1 MKLSVSS
8 FIAGALFGAGLT
20 VSQMINPYKVIS
32 FLDISGQFTGQWD
45 PSLAFVMLGAL
56 IITFIGYRFVLKK
69 GSPLFGEKFHL
80 PTKFSIDKPLII
92 GAVLFGVGWG
102 IAGLCPGPALAGIG
116 LNGVNGIIFLT
127 SMLVTIGLYRK
138 FLTS

>member
-1 MKLSVSS
+1 MKLSVST

-56 IITFIGYRFVLKK
+56 IITFIGYRFVFKK
-69 GSPLFGEKFHL
+69 DSPLFGETFHL
-80 PTKFSIDKPLII
+80 PTNFSIDKPLII

-116 LNGVNGIIFLT
+116 FNGVNGIIFLA

-138 FLTS
+138 FFTS